1 MKNTKIDYI
10 FFGAH
15 PDDAEICCG
24 GTMLEAVAKGKKIAL
39 VDLTRGEMGTRG
51 TAETRLHESL
61 GAARVLGAMFRL
73 QLDFG
78 DGNLRAGREEELE
91 LISVIRKHR
100 PSVLF
105 VPYPEDRH
113 PDHTR
118 AGRVITEASFYA
130 GLVKIETGQA
140 PHRPQAVIYY
150 MQNYVREPTFVVD
163 TTASQKKKMEALR
176 CYKSQF
182 YNPKSKERMTAIAKK
197 SFIEMIEARARYFG
211 ALIGA
216 EFGEGF
222 VTKQPPRIDDV
233 DAAYR
238 GREV

>member
-1 MKNTKIDYI
+1 
-10 FFGAH
+10 
-15 PDDAEICCG
+15 
-24 GTMLEAVAKGKKIAL
+24 MLEAVAKGKKIAL

-51 TAETRLHESL
+51 TPETRLHESL
-61 GAARVLGAMFRL
+61 AAARVLGALFRL

-100 PSVLF
+100 PSILF
-105 VPYPEDRH
+105 APYPDDRH

-130 GLVKIETGQA
+130 GLAKIETGQA
-140 PHRPQAVIYY
+140 PHRPQAVVYY
-150 MQNYVREPTFVVD
+150 MQNYVHPPSFVVD

-182 YNPKSKERMTAIAKK
+182 YNPKSRERMTFIAKK
-197 SFIEMIEARARYFG
+197 SFIDMIEARARHFG
-211 ALIGA
+211 AMIGA

-222 VTKQPPRIDDV
+222 VTKQAPRVDDV
-233 DAAYR
+233 EAAYR